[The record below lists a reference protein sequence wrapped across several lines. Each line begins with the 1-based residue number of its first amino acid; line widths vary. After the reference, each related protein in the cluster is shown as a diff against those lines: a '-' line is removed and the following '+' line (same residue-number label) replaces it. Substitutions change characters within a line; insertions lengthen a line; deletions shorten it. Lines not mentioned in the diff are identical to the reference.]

1 MTRYNEMFELSV
13 NDMELIE
20 TALRRAQEALW
31 RDQPGASDH
40 HAEDREETRRQ
51 IQDLLG
57 RLHNQKI
64 FYRPKDGVYV
74 GG

>member
-1 MTRYNEMFELSV
+1 MPRYNEMFELSV

-20 TALRRAQEALW
+20 TALRRTQEALW
-31 RDQPGASDH
+31 QDQLGDFDH
-40 HAEDREETRRQ
+40 QTDGREETRRQ

>member
-1 MTRYNEMFELSV
+1 MPRYNEMFELSV

-31 RDQPGASDH
+31 QDQLDDSDH
-40 HAEDREETRRQ
+40 RTGDREETRRQ

>member
-31 RDQPGASDH
+31 QDQPGDSDH

>member
-1 MTRYNEMFELSV
+1 MPRYNEMFELSV

-20 TALRRAQEALW
+20 TALRRTKEALW
-31 RDQPGASDH
+31 QEQPGETDKHTSD
-40 HAEDREETRRQ
+40 RQETQRK

-64 FYRPKDGVYV
+64 FYRPKGSVYV